1 MGPRRGAPGPTP
13 TASRHSFSPGYPGA
27 PGIFVGAPSR
37 DGERS
42 EALHAAGGEECVLGG
57 AAGSGPGMSPGGEEG
72 WAGAAGAPGR
82 ARQGGPHGPVR
93 AHGAEAE
100 GQLRVS
106 GLGRG
111 VLGRHR
117 GWDQGPGWGRPRGQ
131 ASDTIIS
138 FSFKLACCR
147 RRRSSRAV
155 GRRLDR

>member
-1 MGPRRGAPGPTP
+1 M
-13 TASRHSFSPGYPGA
+13 
-27 PGIFVGAPSR
+27 
-37 DGERS
+37 
-42 EALHAAGGEECVLGG
+42 
-57 AAGSGPGMSPGGEEG
+57 
-72 WAGAAGAPGR
+72 GAPGR
-82 ARQGGPHGPVR
+82 APQGGPR
-93 AHGAEAE
+93 AFARALGAETE

-111 VLGRHR
+111 ALGRR
-117 GWDQGPGWGRPRGQ
+117 PGQDPGWGRLRGQ